1 MMIKI
6 DFKKLVPH
14 IVAVL
19 VMIVISFAYLHPL
32 LEGKRLQQSDIT
44 HWKGMSKEIVDF
56 REETGKEAL
65 WTNSMFGGMPAYQI
79 SVKHDSNLIGFFDKI
94 FTLGLP
100 HPAGLLFL
108 YFIGFYILLVSLR
121 VNPWIAIGGALAY
134 AFSSYFLIILE
145 AGHNSKA
152 HAIGYMAPVLAGIM
166 LTFRGKYYLGA
177 ILTAL
182 FLSLEIKANH
192 LQITYYLMLTVL
204 LLAVCVFY
212 NALKEKRIKDFIKAT
227 GFLVVAAI
235 LAIAT
240 NITNLWATWEYG
252 KETIRGKTELTT
264 QLENRTT
271 GLDKD
276 YATQWSYGV
285 GETFT
290 LLIPNTKGGATGA
303 LGNNEKALNGI
314 DPQVASTIA
323 NQNHYWGDQPF
334 TSGPVYV
341 GAIMAFLFVLGLFI
355 TKGSTRWWLL
365 TVTILSIML
374 AWGKNFMPFTDF
386 FLNYIP
392 GYNKFRAVSM
402 TLVMANLAI
411 PLLAILALQVVFNNR
426 EVLRN
431 NKKPLWISVGIT
443 AGLVLIFYLMP
454 NTFFSFLSQAEASSI
469 QQQRQS
475 LDASQA
481 QGFDMVVYNLKA
493 ARISIFKA
501 DALRSL
507 LLIFAVVGLIYSWL
521 YIKLNKAYFF
531 AAFTI
536 LIMIDMIPVASRYLN
551 KEDFH
556 SKSAVANPYKPTDA
570 DNLILKDKDPNFRVF
585 NLTVSTFQDAS
596 TSYFHKSI
604 GGYHGAKLR
613 RYQEIIEHHISQNN
627 MNVLNMLNTKYF
639 IVPGPDRRPEVQIN
653 FEALGNAW
661 FVQDIKIVNN
671 ADQELE
677 ALNDFDPA
685 KIAIVDKRFNNLVSD
700 FKPSIDTIAKIDLTT
715 YAPNKL
721 SYKYESSADQLAVF
735 SEIYYSK
742 GWNAYIDGKPAPHF
756 RVNYI
761 LRGMIVPAG
770 THTVEFVFEPSVYY
784 TGSTISLVSSI
795 LLLLL
800 AASYLFYLY
809 KGRNKSV
816 VEQEKAIPDSG
827 YTKSKK

>member
-1 MMIKI
+1 MIKI

-19 VMIVISFAYLHPL
+19 VMVAISFAYLHPL

-44 HWKGMSKEIVDF
+44 HWKGMSKEIVDY
-56 REETGKEAL
+56 REQTGKEAL

-108 YFIGFYILLVSLR
+108 YFIGFYILLISLR

-192 LQITYYLMLTVL
+192 LQITYYLMLIVL
-204 LLAVCVFY
+204 LLSACVLY
-212 NALKEKRIKDFIKAT
+212 NILKEKRIKDFIKAS
-227 GFLVVAAI
+227 GFLLVAAI

-252 KETIRGKTELTT
+252 KETIRGKTELTS
-264 QLENRTT
+264 QEENRTT

-276 YATQWSYGV
+276 YATQWSYGI
-285 GETFT
+285 GESFT
-290 LLIPNTKGGATGA
+290 LLIPNAKGGATGA
-303 LGNNEKALNGI
+303 LGNNEKAMNNI
-314 DPQVASTIA
+314 DPQAAASIA

-341 GAIMAFLFVLGLFI
+341 GAIMVFLFVLGLFI

-365 TVTILSIML
+365 AVTVLSIML
-374 AWGKNFMPFTDF
+374 AWGKNFMPLTDF

-411 PLLAILALQVVFNNR
+411 PLLGALGLQAIISNR
-426 EVLRN
+426 DILRN
-431 NKKPLWISVGIT
+431 NKKPLWISLGVTG
-443 AGLVLIFYLMP
+443 GLVLVFYLIP
-454 NTFFSFLSQAEASSI
+454 DSFFSFLSQAEASSI

-475 LDASQA
+475 LDSSQA
-481 QGFDMVVYNLKA
+481 QGFDTVVYNLKA

-507 LLIFAVVGLIYSWL
+507 MLIIAVTGLIYAWL
-521 YIKLNKAYFF
+521 LLKLNKGYFF

-536 LIMIDMIPVASRYLN
+536 LIMIDMIPIASRHLN
-551 KEDFH
+551 KEDFY
-556 SKSAVANPYKPTDA
+556 SKSIVANPYKPTDA
-570 DNLILKDKDPNFRVF
+570 DNLILKDTDPNFRVF

-627 MNVLNMLNTKYF
+627 MDVLNMLNTKYF
-639 IVPGPDRRPEVQIN
+639 IVPGADRRPEVQIN

-661 FVQDIKIVNN
+661 FVQDINVVEN

-677 ALNDFDPA
+677 ALNNFNPA
-685 KIAIVDKRFNNLVSD
+685 QVAVVDKRFSSLVSG
-700 FKPSIDTIAKIDLTT
+700 FKPVRDTTAQITLTA

-721 SYKYESSADQLAVF
+721 SYEYESSSEQLAVF
-735 SEIYYSK
+735 SEIYYNK
-742 GWNAYIDGKPAPHF
+742 GWKAFIDGQSAPHF

-770 THTVEFVFEPSVYY
+770 KHTIEFVFEPSVYF

-795 LLLLL
+795 ILLLL

-809 KGRNKSV
+809 KGRNESM
-816 VEQEKAIPDSG
+816 EEKEKTSIDASF
-827 YTKSKK
+827 TKPKK